1 MSADLWGYL
10 ESRMRDGARIIVG
23 EGSSQVAWG
32 TSTQSPAGS

>member
-23 EGSSQVAWG
+23 GDDLRGG
-32 TSTQSPAGS
+32 T